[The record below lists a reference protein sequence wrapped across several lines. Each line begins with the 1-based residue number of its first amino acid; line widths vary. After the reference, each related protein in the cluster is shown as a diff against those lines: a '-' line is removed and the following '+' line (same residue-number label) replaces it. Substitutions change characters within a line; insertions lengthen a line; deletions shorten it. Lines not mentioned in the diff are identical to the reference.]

1 MTEKE
6 VLKHWGFDYK
16 VVIEKMNKKIVIILS
31 SMLLILV
38 LTGCK
43 QQAQTKLEEQV
54 ASKEETKGDFTIAN
68 GYAELKS
75 GELEI
80 VKWSYS
86 AKEPNNTEKNSANF
100 IGEVTMGSKNIMSKK
115 VVNINLR
122 EGQSLKIETNS
133 DYPITVMLKDN
144 SNEEYVFNKTLS
156 PVNSDI
162 LVDQVN
168 KDGQYELMVDFN
180 EIDEFTFKVFIVD
193 KKY

>member
-1 MTEKE
+1 M
-6 VLKHWGFDYK
+6 
-16 VVIEKMNKKIVIILS
+16 KKIVIILS
-31 SMLLILV
+31 SMLLIIG

-43 QQAQTKLEEQV
+43 QQVQRKLEEKV
-54 ASKEETKGDFTIAN
+54 GSKEETKQDFTISN

-75 GELEI
+75 GDLEI

-86 AKEPNNTEKNSANF
+86 AREPNNSDKNSANF
-100 IGEVTMGSKNIMSKK
+100 IGEVTIGSKDIMSKK
-115 VVNINLR
+115 AVNINLR
-122 EGQSLKIETNS
+122 EGQSLKIETKI

-144 SNEEYVFNKTLS
+144 SNEEYIFNKTLS
-156 PVNSDI
+156 PVNSEI
-162 LVDQVN
+162 LVDEVK